1 MRVRGT
7 TTAPRQR
14 HDGNDIQEINELLLE
29 KNAIDA
35 AAEKSTTQISM
46 EQTIATSGMS
56 GAIVSLRR
64 LNETIHQAGIDFQD
78 SLDKYYAQKKL
89 EAIFKLAFA
98 VANLAT
104 ASRAPLGMIG
114 DMWKKKKAGV
124 KISKAIEAGTKFAK
138 SAKNVSKAALGLALI
153 SANRKLRDKKFPSS
167 TAVTLTNNVM
177 KDLADVP
184 IPDDIPD
191 GEEMAT
197 LQAALDSLNKEL
209 PQMGSWASG
218 RSTTLT

>member
-56 GAIVSLRR
+56 VAIVSLRR

-124 KISKAIEAGTKFAK
+124 KRGDRGRHKVRKKCQEREQSSLGTHISQQKTTGQE
-138 SAKNVSKAALGLALI
+138 VSLEYRRHI
-153 SANRKLRDKKFPSS
+153 DK
-167 TAVTLTNNVM
+167 
-177 KDLADVP
+177 
-184 IPDDIPD
+184 
-191 GEEMAT
+191 
-197 LQAALDSLNKEL
+197 
-209 PQMGSWASG
+209 
-218 RSTTLT
+218 